1 MYARFASFSTS
12 LSDKSLMHLVKGLKE
27 VAVLDQTS
35 NMIANPVRAG
45 DASRVPTNKANESK
59 DGKGTIGEKL
69 MNIGVRAI
77 YGGNESLPQ
86 TDDIPLTERTKHSFY
101 HDYQLEFSRRIG
113 DSNYPI
119 RINFAPFSLS
129 LLADVA
135 MANTFRHGQCG
146 EIILQEFCA
155 LATDSPST
163 RLFSLD
169 MVSFIII
176 SHLAKNDD
184 LPAGFK
190 GPGRI
195 VYQDP
200 RQNQYLAVEHVENE
214 HEGSTS
220 MSQVELF
227 GPLCESIRSAKAAS
241 ITESALE
248 ALHAL
253 LESSGHELNSE
264 AWSEIIQAV
273 ASIPTDGRSSSDWS
287 ESSLIGFR
295 CLKLI
300 VDDFLDESSSLSPV
314 RVSLLHCCS
323 LFGSSRHDVNTSLTA
338 IGLLWTIADQDTGT
352 TSIDVSS

>member
-1 MYARFASFSTS
+1 
-12 LSDKSLMHLVKGLKE
+12 
-27 VAVLDQTS
+27 
-35 NMIANPVRAG
+35 
-45 DASRVPTNKANESK
+45 
-59 DGKGTIGEKL
+59 
-69 MNIGVRAI
+69 
-77 YGGNESLPQ
+77 
-86 TDDIPLTERTKHSFY
+86 
-101 HDYQLEFSRRIG
+101 
-113 DSNYPI
+113 
-119 RINFAPFSLS
+119 
-129 LLADVA
+129 

-146 EIILQEFCA
+146 ERILQEFCA

-184 LPAGFK
+184 LPAAFK

-214 HEGSTS
+214 HEGSTL